1 MLLKRTNLIFIALL
15 IAVAPAMGQ
24 THVSLQELAARA
36 LEQNY
41 RIQILKNRELM
52 AGNENTLGNAGF
64 LPIISLRGDQLWGV
78 QNTEQRFFNGDV
90 RSGDNARN
98 MRQDAMLELN
108 WTVFDGFRMFAY
120 RDRLGYLEQLS
131 QIDTRFFVEQTLSD
145 ISDLYF
151 QMVMEGQLLTLLE
164 KTLEVSDF
172 RLRLESRKRDVGSGN
187 ALLYAQAL
195 IDFNADSAALIN
207 KQRVI
212 RELQIRLN
220 QITRAGTDFDFVP
233 SHRNIE
239 LVGFDDLSLL
249 VEKAVQSNSQLDISQ
264 LEELIAESNLRM
276 ERAARYPQVSVFGNY
291 SYAGQNNEVGFIES
305 SKAFGGQYGVRVR
318 FNLYD
323 GGRQNTRIKNSLLA
337 QENSALSSQDVRLAA
352 ESQLA
357 ILVNAYD
364 SYLSQYRLLEESL
377 MAAGQSLDIAREQ
390 LQAGA
395 ISGFEFRQAQIAS
408 FRVENQLATLLFA
421 MKSIE
426 TDIFRLTGDLV
437 PMLF

>member
-1 MLLKRTNLIFIALL
+1 MLLKRTNLLFIAML
-15 IAVAPAMGQ
+15 ICIAPATGQ

-52 AGNENTLGNAGF
+52 AGNENTYGNAGF
-64 LPIISLRGDQLWGV
+64 LPTVSLRGDQLWGV

-98 MRQDAMLELN
+98 IRQDAMIELN
-108 WTVFDGFRMFAY
+108 WTVFDGFRMFAH

-131 QIDTRFFVEQTLSD
+131 EIDTRYFVEQTLSD

-151 QMVMEGQLLTLLE
+151 QMVMEQQLLALLE
-164 KTLEVSDF
+164 RTLEISDF

-195 IDFNADSAALIN
+195 IDFNADSTAVIN
-207 KQRVI
+207 KQRAI
-212 RELQIRLN
+212 RELQLRIN
-220 QITRAGTDFDFVP
+220 QITRAGTDFDFTP
-233 SHRNIE
+233 SQSAME
-239 LVGFDDLSLL
+239 LDGFDEFSRL
-249 VEKAVQSNSQLDISQ
+249 VEKAVQNNSQLEISK
-264 LEELIAESNLRM
+264 LEELIAESNLKM

-291 SYAGQNNEVGFIES
+291 SYAGQSNEVGFIES

-323 GGRQNTRIKNSLLA
+323 GGRQNTRIKNSMLA
-337 QENSALSSQDVRLAA
+337 QENSALSIQDVRSAT

-357 ILVNAYD
+357 ILINAYD
-364 SYLSQYRLLEESL
+364 SYLLQYRLLEESL
-377 MAAGQSLDIAREQ
+377 QAASQSLDIAREQ

-408 FRVENQLATLLFA
+408 FRVETQLSNLLFA

-426 TDIFRLTGDLV
+426 TDIFRLTGDLI
-437 PMLF
+437 PNLF